1 MISISKLRI
10 AYMGTPDFAVAPLK
24 ALIEAGVNI
33 VAVVTVADKPAGRGL
48 QLKESPVKKFAVE
61 NGLTVLQPLKLKDD
75 QFVIQ
80 MRDLNIDLGIVVA
93 FRMLPEVIWSMPK
106 LGTFNLHGSL
116 LPMYRGAA
124 PINWAIINGDTKTGV
139 TTFFLDHE
147 IDCGEI
153 IDTIEVEILS
163 TDNVGSLHDKLM
175 AVGAKLVVDTVKK
188 IASGDYFTK
197 AQISFCDR
205 TRAIAPKIF
214 KQDCKINWS
223 QNVVNVYNFIRG
235 LAPFPGAWTEYKG
248 VTYKLFDIFYLEG
261 KHQDEFGDFINDG
274 NKFIKIPCDRGWIF
288 VKSLQPAGN
297 KCMTSAEFLRGHAT
311 KL

>member
-1 MISISKLRI
+1 
-10 AYMGTPDFAVAPLK
+10 MGTPDFAVAPLK

-139 TTFFLDHE
+139 TTFFLNHE

-288 VKSLQPAGN
+288 VKSLQPAGK
-297 KCMTSAEFLRGHAT
+297 KCMTSAEFLRGHAN